1 MGSHGRRSIGPRPG
15 RVHGW
20 RGVPGALLLLVLF
33 FGAGCAPPDTPPALA
48 QRTPEALLELL
59 EPDTLRTERLGAG
72 VWYQYLWSSQG
83 PWAVHLVEADLSRC
97 DLALR
102 TLRAREREE
111 GSRGRESVSSMVAR
125 SEEGVLAAVNADF
138 FTGEG
143 AALGT
148 EVTAGTV
155 TVARERPSVA
165 WRPGALPWIGEIRV
179 EGDSLY
185 AGWPL
190 SRGAGDRETEAV
202 GGFPELLD
210 RGRIVGDLG
219 VAELPSFAAVRQP
232 RTAVGVQPA
241 TARFWLLV
249 VDGRRPSHSV
259 GMTLPEV
266 ADVFRALGATEA
278 LNLDGGGSSVMVVL
292 GEARSRP
299 SEEEERAV
307 VNALALIRDV
317 SGCSR

>member
-1 MGSHGRRSIGPRPG
+1 MAA
-15 RVHGW
+15 
-20 RGVPGALLLLVLF
+20 ALLAL
-33 FGAGCAPPDTPPALA
+33 APACAPPDTPPALA
-48 QRTPEALLELL
+48 QRTPEALVELL
-59 EPDTLRTERLGAG
+59 RPDTLRTERLGAG
-72 VWYQYLWSSQG
+72 VWYQYLWSPEG

-111 GSRGRESVSSMVAR
+111 GGRGREEVSSMVAR
-125 SEEGVLAAVNADF
+125 SAEGILAAVNADF

-148 EVTAGTV
+148 EVAAGTV

-165 WRPGALPWIGEIRV
+165 WRPGSLPWIGEVRV

-190 SRGAGDRETEAV
+190 SRGAGDQETEAV

-210 RGRIVGDLG
+210 RGRIVGDLH
-219 VAELPSFAAVRQP
+219 VEELPSFAAIRQP
-232 RTAVGVQPA
+232 RTAVGVHPA
-241 TARFWLLV
+241 TARFWLVV

-259 GMTLPEV
+259 GMTLPEITR
-266 ADVFRALGATEA
+266 VFQALGATEA

-299 SEEEERAV
+299 SEEAERTV
-307 VNALALIRDV
+307 VNALALVRDL
-317 SGCSR
+317 SGCPR